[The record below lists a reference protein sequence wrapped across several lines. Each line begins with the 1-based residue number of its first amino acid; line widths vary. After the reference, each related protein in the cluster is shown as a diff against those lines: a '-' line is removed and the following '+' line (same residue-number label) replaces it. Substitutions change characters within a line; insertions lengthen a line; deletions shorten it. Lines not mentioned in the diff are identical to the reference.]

1 MAISRNEFDQVRVG
15 DKIFDSS
22 GKEWIVTKVND
33 KANRE
38 ICLFH
43 EGDTYCFTFLNGL
56 FLDENRTIFY
66 SLSDKKAKF
75 VPLKQKP

>member
-1 MAISRNEFDQVRVG
+1 MAISRAEFDQAKVG
-15 DKIFDSS
+15 DIIYDAV
-22 GKEWIVTKVND
+22 GKKWKVTKVND

-43 EGDTYCFTFLNGL
+43 EGDTYCFTFLNGV

-66 SLSDKKAKF
+66 SLSDRKAKL
-75 VPLKQKP
+75 VPLK